1 MCFVRVLP
9 SSNKFFVFQVGKKEI
24 IRNMA
29 LDTKRVGVIVHFSS
43 FQGKKPWVYL
53 INAVILNKTGG
64 LLLTIS
70 LDINTFFVWLFVLM
84 SESNDGLKML

>member
-1 MCFVRVLP
+1 M
-9 SSNKFFVFQVGKKEI
+9 
-24 IRNMA
+24 
-29 LDTKRVGVIVHFSS
+29 
-43 FQGKKPWVYL
+43 YL